1 MAQLQAALQARS
13 AAEAALAESVSG
25 LERSL
30 AATAADLTGTR
41 LALEA
46 AEAARSGLQA
56 SLQARMR
63 LPVTLAGCTAQWTL
77 NVSARGL
84 RPHASACV

>member
-1 MAQLQAALQARS
+1 VAALQATLQARS
-13 AAEAALAESVSG
+13 AAEAALAEKVGG

-30 AATAADLTGTR
+30 AAAAADLAGTH

-46 AEAARSGLQA
+46 AEAERNGLQA

-63 LPVTLAGCTAQWTL
+63 LPVTLTGSPAQWTL
-77 NVSARGL
+77 M
-84 RPHASACV
+84 